1 MLLSGVVRP
10 GRMHDQ
16 TAVRTEGIAEQ
27 LRLHPSVKSQVD
39 AGYAGLAKEFPDQV
53 TAPPKKPKDAASDGD
68 KRAWHEARR
77 RQSSARICVEHTN
90 AELRQWTPLQRFTGR
105 RETYTETHLAIA
117 GLVSDRSARR
127 PTRRQASTELVLV
140 RNSTC

>member
-1 MLLSGVVRP
+1 M
-10 GRMHDQ
+10 
-16 TAVRTEGIAEQ
+16 
-27 LRLHPSVKSQVD
+27 KSQVD

-90 AELRQWTPLQRFTGR
+90 AELRQKRIWRSPASSPTGP
-105 RETYTETHLAIA
+105 HGAPPD
-117 GLVSDRSARR
+117 V
-127 PTRRQASTELVLV
+127 RQAPNSSSSATAPVDHTPAEPPGHHAPTSIFPEVV
-140 RNSTC
+140 RAAP